1 MAEASDLM
9 QMILQVGFKPKEV
22 RSCDMNFE
30 LIRVYHRK
38 RKKTEQMTAFEQV
51 SRIEKRLRAD
61 LTTVSDL
68 LFKLHNSSDS
78 VKSIQ
83 LTNGIMSKISSA
95 ICTLKLIKSHI
106 KRA

>member
-1 MAEASDLM
+1 
-9 QMILQVGFKPKEV
+9 
-22 RSCDMNFE
+22 MNFE

-38 RKKTEQMTAFEQV
+38 KKKTEHITAFEQINK
-51 SRIEKRLRAD
+51 IEKRLRAE
-61 LTTVSDL
+61 LVTVSDL

-78 VKSIQ
+78 VKCIQ